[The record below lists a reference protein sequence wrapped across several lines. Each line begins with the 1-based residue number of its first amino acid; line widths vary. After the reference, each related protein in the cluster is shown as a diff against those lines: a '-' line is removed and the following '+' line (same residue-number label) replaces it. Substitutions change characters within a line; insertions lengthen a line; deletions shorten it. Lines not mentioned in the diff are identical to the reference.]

1 MKRLYTALAVAL
13 CASAAAAPA
22 YAQVVEETENVTV
35 IVGDRSG
42 ASKAEEAFSANKPAS
57 SCDPGLPRF
66 AIIGHDHKFYLGIGA
81 QFLGEAVFDW
91 GDRMPSSVD
100 FVPSSITRRTPGN
113 GGDLRFSASTS
124 SIYLNFVALPQSKDK
139 VGLFFAATFDNDYNM
154 EVEHLYAKYRG
165 LTVGYTYSAF
175 IDGAAI
181 PLTIDDQGPNGVACY
196 KTIVAYWVQNFTPHF
211 SGAIGLDAP
220 SRNMTY
226 CPATAEV
233 TQRIPAFPLWLQ
245 YGWGDGSHVR
255 ASALLRPMQYRNLAK
270 GKNRTPMGWGV
281 QFSGTTGIAGGL
293 SASFSASYGAG
304 IADYL
309 QDDNGLGYDAI
320 PCYEKPGCLKLMKTM
335 GLTGALK
342 YEFSKKWQAN
352 AVYSHLTNWLPDGC
366 AATKDMSYRYGD
378 YVAANV
384 IYTINR
390 ILEVGLEYD
399 YGHQKTWT
407 GESLHTNRLQCQLA
421 VTF

>member
-1 MKRLYTALAVAL
+1 MKRLYHAMAVAL
-13 CASAAAAPA
+13 CAAAAVAPA
-22 YAQVVEETENVTV
+22 SAQTVEESEEVTV
-35 IVGDRSG
+35 IVGDRTG
-42 ASKAEEAFSANKPAS
+42 ASKAKEALSANTPAS
-57 SCDPGLPRF
+57 PSDPGLPRF
-66 AIIGHDHKFYLGIGA
+66 AIVGHDHNFYLGIGA

-113 GGDLRFSASTS
+113 GGDLRFSASAS
-124 SIYLNFVALPQSKDK
+124 SVYLNFVALPQSKDK
-139 VGLFFAATFDNDYNM
+139 IGLFFAATFDDDYNM
-154 EVEHLYAKYRG
+154 QLEHLYAKYRG

-175 IDGAAI
+175 IDGAAV
-181 PLTIDDQGPNGVACY
+181 PLTIDDQGPNGVAYY
-196 KTIVAYWVQNFTPHF
+196 KTIVAYWVQNFTPNF

-220 SRNMTY
+220 SRNMTC

-245 YGWGDGSHVR
+245 YGWADDSHVR
-255 ASALLRPMQYRNLAK
+255 ASVLLRPMQYRNLAK

-281 QFSGTTGIAGGL
+281 QLSGTTGIAGGL
-293 SASFSASYGAG
+293 SAYFSGAYGAG

-320 PCYEKPGCLKLMKTM
+320 PSYEKPGCLKLMKTM
-335 GLTGALK
+335 GLTGGLK
-342 YEFSKKWQAN
+342 YAFSKKWQAN
-352 AVYSHLTNWLPDGC
+352 AAYSHLSNWLPDGC
-366 AATKDMSYRYGD
+366 RAMGDMSYRYGD

-384 IYTINR
+384 IYAINR

-399 YGHQKTWT
+399 YGHQKTWA